1 MKQKY
6 CIPLAGVQ
14 AVSMI
19 TEDRID
25 VRKALWDQRTFLGRL
40 KHFFWVTDY
49 RTVVVPTR
57 RLYEAKQLLEQY
69 E

>member
-1 MKQKY
+1 M
-6 CIPLAGVQ
+6 
-14 AVSMI
+14 SMI